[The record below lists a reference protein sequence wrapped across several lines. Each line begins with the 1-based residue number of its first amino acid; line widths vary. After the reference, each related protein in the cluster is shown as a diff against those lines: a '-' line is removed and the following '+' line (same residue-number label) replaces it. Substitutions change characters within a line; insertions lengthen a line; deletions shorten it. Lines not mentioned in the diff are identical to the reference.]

1 MSEEVKTCPCC
12 PRHCSL
18 DNPSCGRGRKYAET
32 GVIPERGE
40 RSERGERGERSEH
53 GERGKRGEH
62 GEHGGHGHHHDH
74 GGHRHGRDG
83 QE

>member
-40 RSERGERGERSEH
+40 HGERGERG
-53 GERGKRGEH
+53 
-62 GEHGGHGHHHDH
+62 
-74 GGHRHGRDG
+74 
-83 QE
+83 

>member
-40 RSERGERGERSEH
+40 HGEH
-53 GERGKRGEH
+53 GERGEH
-62 GEHGGHGHHHDH
+62 GEHGEHGERGGHGHHHEH
-74 GGHRHGRDG
+74 GGHRHGSDG